1 MASRRLRIDQWRIQ
15 WRIGQW
21 LTGFSTRFPATRISK
36 AHRST
41 AVLVGALGL
50 LLTPVLPARA
60 LVPYVYVPQRQ
71 ELEGAGLGIA
81 QAATRLLRL
90 GQASDAARLAALTV
104 QLLPDDPRGWV
115 LLAEAQLRS
124 NQLEK
129 AGVSL
134 AKAKQLDPRNPGIWF
149 AEGSLALRAG
159 KPDAAIGLLEQG
171 LKLDKGN
178 AGAYFDL
185 GNARILLGQSGPAL
199 TAFERA
205 SSLRKDFWE
214 ALNNQ
219 GLVLFEQGKTKDAIR
234 RWRQVLAIKPDAA
247 EPTLALAAGLFAQ
260 GASERSEALELV
272 GKALD
277 SDPNYVLESYQKEQ
291 LWGPKLRSTTQ
302 ELLQQGDLKPVVD
315 RALANA
321 SPEGESSEEE

>member
-1 MASRRLRIDQWRIQ
+1 MAPRWLRTDSPHVGSRKL
-15 WRIGQW
+15 G
-21 LTGFSTRFPATRISK
+21 LTK
-36 AHRST
+36 AV
-41 AVLVGALGL
+41 VLGALGL
-50 LLTPVLPARA
+50 VLAQGLPARA

-81 QAATRLLRL
+81 QAAARLLRM
-90 GQASDAARLAALTV
+90 GQATDAARLAALTV

-124 NQLEK
+124 NQLEL
-129 AGVSL
+129 AGISL

-149 AEGSLALRAG
+149 AEGSLALRGG
-159 KPDAAIGLLEQG
+159 KPSEAITLLEQG

-185 GNARILLGQSGPAL
+185 GNARILLGQSGEAL
-199 TAFERA
+199 AAFERA
-205 SSLRKDFWE
+205 SSLRKGFWE

-219 GLVLFEQGKTKDAIR
+219 GLVLFEQGKTKAAVQ

-247 EPTLALAAGLFAQ
+247 EPSLALAAGLFATGTEGRQ
-260 GASERSEALELV
+260 EALDLAS
-272 GKALD
+272 KALD
-277 SDPNYVLESYQKEQ
+277 SEPNYVLESYQKDQ

-302 ELLQQGDLKPVVD
+302 ELLRQPDLKPVVD

-321 SPEGESSEEE
+321 SPEGESSEDE

>member
-1 MASRRLRIDQWRIQ
+1 M
-15 WRIGQW
+15 
-21 LTGFSTRFPATRISK
+21 
-36 AHRST
+36 
-41 AVLVGALGL
+41 
-50 LLTPVLPARA
+50 
-60 LVPYVYVPQRQ
+60 PYVYLPQRQ
-71 ELEGAGLGIA
+71 ELEGAGMGIA
-81 QAATRLLRL
+81 QAAARLLRL
-90 GQASDAARLAALTV
+90 GQAGDAARLAALTV
-104 QLLPDDPRGWV
+104 QLLPEDPRGWV

-124 NQLEK
+124 NQLEQ
-129 AGVSL
+129 AGISL

-149 AEGSLALRAG
+149 AEGSLALRAS
-159 KPDAAIGLLEQG
+159 KPSEAINLLEHG
-171 LKLDKGN
+171 LKLDRSN

-185 GNARILLGQSGPAL
+185 GNARILLGQSGEAL
-199 TAFERA
+199 AAFERA

-219 GLVLFEQGKTKDAIR
+219 GLVLFEQGQNKAAIQ
-234 RWRQVLAIKPDAA
+234 RWRQVLGIKPDAA
-247 EPTLALAAGLFAQ
+247 EPTLALAAGLFAN
-260 GASERSEALELV
+260 GAEGRSEALELA

-302 ELLQQGDLKPVVD
+302 QLLLLGELKPVVD

>member
-1 MASRRLRIDQWRIQ
+1 MAPRRLPLGPWRPG
-15 WRIGQW
+15 W
-21 LTGFSTRFPATRISK
+21 SN
-36 AHRST
+36 
-41 AVLVGALGL
+41 AVLLGACGL
-50 LLTPVLPARA
+50 LLTTALPARA

-81 QAATRLLRL
+81 QAAARLLRM
-90 GQASDAARLAALTV
+90 GQASDAARLAGLTV
-104 QLLPDDPRGWV
+104 QLLPEDPRGWV

-124 NQLEK
+124 NQLEQ
-129 AGVSL
+129 AGLSL

-159 KPDAAIGLLEQG
+159 KPTEAIGLLEQG
-171 LKLDKGN
+171 LKLDRNN

-199 TAFERA
+199 AAFERA
-205 SSLRKDFWE
+205 SALRQGFWE

-219 GLVLFEQGKTKDAIR
+219 GLVLFEQGNTKAAIQ
-234 RWRQVLAIKPDAA
+234 RWRQVLTIKPDAA
-247 EPTLALAAGLFAQ
+247 EPTLALASALFAS
-260 GASERSEALELV
+260 GPNGRGEALELA

-277 SDPNYVLESYQKEQ
+277 SEPNYVLDSYQKEQ
-291 LWGPKLRSTTQ
+291 LWGPKLRNTTQ
-302 ELLQQGDLKPVVD
+302 ELLRLGELKPVVD

-321 SPEGESSEEE
+321 SPEGESSDEE

>member
-1 MASRRLRIDQWRIQ
+1 MASRRLRIQWR
-15 WRIGQW
+15 
-21 LTGFSTRFPATRISK
+21 TGLAK
-36 AHRST
+36 AHHST
-41 AVLVGALGL
+41 ALLVGALGV
-50 LLTPVLPARA
+50 LLTTALPARA

-81 QAATRLLRL
+81 QAAARLLRM
-90 GQASDAARLAALTV
+90 GQAADAARLAALTV

-124 NQLEK
+124 RQLEQ

-159 KPDAAIGLLEQG
+159 KPSEAITLLEQG
-171 LKLDKGN
+171 LKLDTGN

-185 GNARILLGQSGPAL
+185 GNARILLGQSEPAL
-199 TAFERA
+199 AAFERA
-205 SSLRKDFWE
+205 SSLRKGFWE

-219 GLVLFEQGKTKDAIR
+219 GLVLFEQGRTKQAIQ
-234 RWRQVLAIKPDAA
+234 RWRQVLSIKADAA
-247 EPTLALAAGLFAQ
+247 EPTLALAAGLFASDPK
-260 GASERSEALELV
+260 GRSEAVELA

-277 SDPNYVLESYQKEQ
+277 SDPNYVLESYQKDQ

-302 ELLQQGDLKPVVD
+302 ELLQLAELKPIVD

-321 SPEGESSEEE
+321 SPEGDSSEEE

>member
-1 MASRRLRIDQWRIQ
+1 MAPRRLR
-15 WRIGQW
+15 
-21 LTGFSTRFPATRISK
+21 TGFAKTGFPKTRLAK
-36 AHRST
+36 G
-41 AVLVGALGL
+41 VLVGALGL
-50 LLTPVLPARA
+50 LLSTTLPARA
-60 LVPYVYVPQRQ
+60 LVPYVYTPQRQ

-81 QAATRLLRL
+81 QAAARLLRL

-124 NQLEK
+124 SQLK
-129 AGVSL
+129 QAGVSL

-159 KPDAAIGLLEQG
+159 KPEEAIGLLEQG

-199 TAFERA
+199 AAYERA

-219 GLVLFEQGKTKDAIR
+219 GLVLFEQGKTKDAIQ
-234 RWRQVLAIKPDAA
+234 RWRRVLTIKPDAA
-247 EPTLALAAGLFAQ
+247 EPMLALAAGLFSQ
-260 GASERSEALELV
+260 GPAGRGEAVELV
-272 GKALD
+272 AKALD
-277 SDPNYVLESYQKEQ
+277 NEPNYVLESYQKEQ
-291 LWGPKLRSTTQ
+291 LWGPKLCSTTQ
-302 ELLQQGDLKPVVD
+302 ELLQQGDLKAVVD